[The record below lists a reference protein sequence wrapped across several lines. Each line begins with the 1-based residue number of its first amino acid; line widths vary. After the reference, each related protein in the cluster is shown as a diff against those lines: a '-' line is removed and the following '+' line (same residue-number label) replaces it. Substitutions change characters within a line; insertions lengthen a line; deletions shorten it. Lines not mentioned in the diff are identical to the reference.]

1 MATSYPGTIQTFT
14 NPSGTSSLA
23 TGPDH
28 AALHSIVNDTLGSLQ
43 SVLGTTGG
51 TAIISDFLAGDKA
64 VRLHAGRYILGT
76 AGGTMLD
83 IPDTQGSV
91 SNYLQIETSTGT
103 IPPSLNAEGT
113 SPNLNLALSAQGNGT
128 ITPISPL
135 TGTITNSLFS
145 GGTINNATLG
155 TPVVNHFTSSGTS
168 LPTKADAGLAPTVG
182 TLSDS
187 AGGTIAINAA
197 LAQVF
202 ELTLGTT
209 SGNRTLAAPAN
220 PTDGQAIAFRF
231 KQNSNNTGTIVF
243 NSIYRMNQGGTP
255 SLGTQSTWNYTA
267 FRYNA
272 TDSKWDHQGNSLGI
286 I

>member
-1 MATSYPGTIQTFT
+1 MAYPSSQDTFLGTATQATSPL
-14 NPSGTSSLA
+14 TS
-23 TGPDH
+23 PDH
-28 AALHSIVNDTLGSLQ
+28 ALSHRLAGSALGTIEQ
-43 SVLGTTGG
+43 VLGTTNG
-51 TAIISDFLAGDKA
+51 TAVLKNFAAGDFA
-64 VRLHAGRYILGT
+64 ARINSSGIL
-76 AGGTMLD
+76 
-83 IPDTQGSV
+83 QQS
-91 SNYLQIETSTGT
+91 
-103 IPPSLNAEGT
+103 
-113 SPNLNLALSAQGNGT
+113 
-128 ITPISPL
+128 L
-135 TGTITNSLFS
+135 TGTVNLAGQATASGTMANGVYGTILIV

-220 PTDGQAIAFRF
+220 PTDGQVIAFRF

-267 FRYNA
+267 FRYNT